1 MEYQEYKKQMD
12 KESDKQISDKYK
24 AKVKQVSD
32 KVDKGTKVVSKVIKS
47 IPKNVSYRKELSSNL
62 MKSFTGGSNKSSAPV
77 GRPRGSL
84 KWRSPFTGKPVPA
97 TEYYKEVR
105 QFKKIQIQRAEQ
117 NAQRRMQEMARQG
130 IPQNPVQSQAQPVQ
144 VPNQV
149 TQMQRPVQV
158 RPVQMRQIR
167 PVQMRGQMQRPNRP
181 MPNQMQVPNQGQ
193 RVVVN
198 RSTPVWK
205 YRRGDLAQEKNA
217 FGRIKIVER
226 GSPQGFWN

>member
-1 MEYQEYKKQMD
+1 MKYEEYKQKVKEKLEGLK
-12 KESDKQISDKYK
+12 KESDK
-24 AKVKQVSD
+24 VER
-32 KVDKGTKVVSKVIKS
+32 GTKVVGKVIKS

-62 MKSFTGGSNKSSAPV
+62 MKQFTGGSEKTNPV

-84 KWRSPFTGKPVPA
+84 KWRSPFTGKPIPA

-105 QFKKIQIQRAEQ
+105 QFKKIQLQRAEQ

-130 IPQNPVQSQAQPVQ
+130 IPQNPIQSQAQPVQ
-144 VPNQV
+144 VPNQ
-149 TQMQRPVQV
+149 MRPVQM

-167 PVQMRGQMQRPNRP
+167 PVQVPMQRQMQRPNRP
-181 MPNQMQVPNQGQ
+181 MPNQMRQVPNQGQ

-205 YRRGDLAQEKNA
+205 YRRGDLAQERDA

-226 GSPQGFWN
+226 GSPQVFWN